1 MTKPRGRHPN
11 QRLTVLKVKNLKTP
25 GRHADGNGL
34 YLVVDP
40 SGARRWILR
49 TMIRGRRRDIGLG
62 STQLNDLADVRVEAA
77 RLRRLA
83 RTGGDP
89 LAERRRERRKMLTF
103 KEASKRVHEAHAVTF

>member
-11 QRLTVLKVKNLKTP
+11 QRLSAVRVRNTKEP

-40 SGARRWILR
+40 SGAKRWILR
-49 TMIRGRRRDIGLG
+49 TVIRGRRHDLGLG
-62 STQLNDLADVRVEAA
+62 STQLVELADARVEAA

-103 KEASKRVHEAHAVTF
+103 KEA